1 MVNLAIISQVIVD
14 SSFMIKQAAA
24 LKTDLPP
31 APTKVIFPVG
41 TNIYPGIFEDIK
53 SKFPAAY
60 GVFEVYG
67 QSEGGCAVSMSI
79 GQKSMGGVRCPA
91 VRIMDPDTGEIL
103 GAGMVGEITYKS
115 EFHMIGYLNHPE
127 ENARVANQIANI
139 S

>member
-1 MVNLAIISQVIVD
+1 MNAMSRKILEK
-14 SSFMIKQAAA
+14 KQAREAEGGNDDD
-24 LKTDLPP
+24 TR
-31 APTKVIFPVG
+31 
-41 TNIYPGIFEDIK
+41 
-53 SKFPAAY
+53 S

-115 EFHMIGYLNHPE
+115 DSHMIGYLNHPE